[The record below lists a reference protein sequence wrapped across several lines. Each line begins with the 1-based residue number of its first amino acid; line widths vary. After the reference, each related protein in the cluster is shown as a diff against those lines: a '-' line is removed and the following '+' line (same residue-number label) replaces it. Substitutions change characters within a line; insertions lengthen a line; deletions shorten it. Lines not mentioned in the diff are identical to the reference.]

1 MLSSAPAG
9 RYGSLMLQRNTRSR
23 SLDVLVATPSGGTG
37 QGGIDRVMGGL
48 RDELARQGD
57 TGLTVRFGAT
67 RGPGHIALSPLYLGR
82 FLLRM
87 AGLKASGRLDVVH
100 INLASA
106 GSTYRKLQ
114 IARLARL
121 LGVPYVLHL
130 HGGDYPN
137 FWKPDDSPLSRN
149 IRTMFAGAARIIVLG
164 ETWRRF
170 VISRA
175 PEVSDA
181 IAVLPNAAA
190 QPSLPH
196 VGGGARPHIL
206 FLGRIGDMKGVPQ
219 LGEALHRMRHLDNW
233 RATIA
238 GDGHVEAARARAAE
252 YGLADRVD
260 LPGWVDGNRV
270 AELIASADILV
281 LPSFT
286 ENLPLSIIEAMASG
300 LAVVATPVG
309 AVPDIVRDGETGLL
323 VPVGDAEALA
333 AALTRLVEDQPLR
346 QRLGAAGLRLH
357 RERLDL
363 APYARAVGEIW
374 LQAAR

>member
-1 MLSSAPAG
+1 LLPAG
-9 RYGSLMLQRNTRSR
+9 FGARYGSPMLQRHTQTNP
-23 SLDVLVATPSGGTG
+23 LDVLVATPSGGAG

-48 RDELARQGD
+48 RDELARQGAA
-57 TGLTVRFGAT
+57 GLHVRFGAT
-67 RGPGHIALSPLYLGR
+67 RGPGHIALSPLYLGG

-87 AGLKASGRLDVVH
+87 LGLKATGKLDVVH

-114 IARLARL
+114 VARLARL

-137 FWKPDDSPLSRN
+137 FWKGDDSPLSRN
-149 IRTMFAGAARIIVLG
+149 IRQMFAGAARIIVLG
-164 ETWRRF
+164 ETWRKF

-175 PEVSDA
+175 PEVTDA
-181 IAVLPNAAA
+181 IVVLPNAAA
-190 QPSLPH
+190 KPTLPH
-196 VGGGARPHIL
+196 VGGGTTAHIL

-219 LGEALHRMRHLDNW
+219 LGEALNRMRHLPNW

-238 GDGHVEAARARAAE
+238 GDGHVEAARAKAAE
-252 YGLADRVD
+252 YGLAERVE
-260 LPGWVDGNRV
+260 LPGWVDGTRV

-309 AVPDIVRDGETGLL
+309 AVPDIVRNEETGLL
-323 VPVGDAEALA
+323 VPVGDVEALT
-333 AALTRLVEDQPLR
+333 AALTRLVDDQPLR
-346 QRLGAAGLRLH
+346 QRLGAAALRLH
-357 RERLDL
+357 REKLDL
-363 APYARAVGEIW
+363 APYAEAVGEVW
-374 LQAAR
+374 MRAAR